1 MFDLFWGVYAMSYGL
16 VEHKLYLIIIGSI
29 ISAFGLTSWMCCFYN
44 YCFRSISSVPTCCDR
59 MCVINDYNVDPSIIR
74 NKKIYYITSSLVLT
88 IIFAYEISINKKDY
102 TVLGFV
108 IYLFSCIYLIRYFCC
123 IESRHFRIYPPE
135 HTFGGRTTSDHIRIQ
150 VISIYTTQ
158 SNYTTCDNEVCY
170 TLKCEWC
177 EMNEK
182 DTEGGTNESGTHYV
196 NEHLRCDSPKPGESE
211 RERSECEKCLCAIC
225 YQTMNNTEVIQ
236 TKKCVHQF
244 HKECWKKY
252 SQKICPICRQV

>member
-1 MFDLFWGVYAMSYGL
+1 MFDLFWGIYALSYGL

-29 ISAFGLTSWMCCFYN
+29 ISAFGVTSWMCCFYN
-44 YCFRSISSVPTCCDR
+44 YCYRSISSVPTCCDR
-59 MCVINDYNVDPSIIR
+59 MCVINDYTTDPSIIR
-74 NKKIYYITSSLVLT
+74 NKKIYYITTSLVLT
-88 IIFAYEISINKKDY
+88 IIFGYEISVNKKDY

-123 IESRHFRIYPPE
+123 IESRHFRIYPPD
-135 HTFGGRTTSDHIRIQ
+135 HTFGGRPTSDHITIQ

-158 SNYTTCDNEVCY
+158 SNYTTSDNEVCY

-177 EMNEK
+177 EMNEQ
-182 DTEGGTNESGTHYV
+182 DAEDATNNSDSGTGDQHCRAEGAT
-196 NEHLRCDSPKPGESE
+196 NNSDSG
-211 RERSECEKCLCAIC
+211 RECEKCLCAIC

-236 TKKCVHQF
+236 TTKCVHQF